1 MPSPGCTC
9 WFCLP
14 IPAPGELPALDVP
27 GAGCSE
33 HGGIG
38 DAVNQHLGHVWS
50 HCSPRGFSLLP
61 TSVPACL
68 GPVLS
73 RGAGFWA
80 AGEDGAAGWAPTEQL
95 SALKLGQDNISCV
108 VFFFC
113 MLPSVANSLPEE
125 AISALSQSCISCAFL
140 IFLFFFYFF
149 AASEVLLPAPR
160 GDSLTLQLG
169 SEEAAHH
176 SWVYYRCL

>member
-1 MPSPGCTC
+1 MLRTGGGTEPAPGDVLQPRFSQLVLLGGMSSVPSPGCTC

-80 AGEDGAAGWAPTEQL
+80 AGEGWCSRVGTDRAAVSTE
-95 SALKLGQDNISCV
+95 ARPGQHLLR
-108 VFFFC
+108 VF
-113 MLPSVANSLPEE
+113 
-125 AISALSQSCISCAFL
+125 
-140 IFLFFFYFF
+140 FLFFFF
-149 AASEVLLPAPR
+149 ACVPLWLTACQRKPSLL
-160 GDSLTLQLG
+160 
-169 SEEAAHH
+169 
-176 SWVYYRCL
+176 

>member
-80 AGEDGAAGWAPTEQL
+80 AGEGWCSRVGTDRAAVSTE
-95 SALKLGQDNISCV
+95 ARPGQHLLRGFF
-108 VFFFC
+108 FFFC

-125 AISALSQSCISCAFL
+125 AISALSQSCISGAFL
-140 IFLFFFYFF
+140 IFYFFFLLFCSERG
-149 AASEVLLPAPR
+149 AAAGPA
-160 GDSLTLQLG
+160 G
-169 SEEAAHH
+169 
-176 SWVYYRCL
+176 